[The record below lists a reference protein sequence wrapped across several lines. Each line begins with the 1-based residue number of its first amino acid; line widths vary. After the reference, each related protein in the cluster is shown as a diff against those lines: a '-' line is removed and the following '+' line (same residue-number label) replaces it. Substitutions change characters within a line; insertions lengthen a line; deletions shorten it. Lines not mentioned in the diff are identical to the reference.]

1 MAPKT
6 PNSGEPN
13 ELDHRGSKPDRRAIN
28 RMDGYNDRRR
38 VKNDT
43 LKPTTAAETSRA
55 RLNSLRSLRL
65 GALEDSIN
73 GRKSTWYD
81 D

>member
-6 PNSGEPN
+6 PNPDQPD
-13 ELDHRGSKPDRRAIN
+13 ELVQRGSKPDRRAIN
-28 RMDGYNDRRR
+28 RMDGYNDRRM

-43 LKPTTAAETSRA
+43 LKPASTAETSKA

-81 D
+81 E